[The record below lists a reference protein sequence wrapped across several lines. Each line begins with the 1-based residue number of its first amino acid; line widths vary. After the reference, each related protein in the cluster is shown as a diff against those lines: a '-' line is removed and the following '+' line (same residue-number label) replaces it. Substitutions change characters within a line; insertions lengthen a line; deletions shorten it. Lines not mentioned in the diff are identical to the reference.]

1 MKKLILL
8 LIIILPLSAICSYA
22 QESAKSTP
30 KQETKQPEKPVYSP
44 DLTSKHD
51 VILKGI
57 SIEQLNDWVIY
68 STNKPEDITNSDKIS
83 SKTATRIINNYL
95 LTGSQLKNQIDTLL
109 AKDKLKWQADTA
121 KKSTK
126 SK

>member
-1 MKKLILL
+1 MKKTI
-8 LIIILPLSAICSYA
+8 LIIFAAITTVFSAQGQTKPA
-22 QESAKSTP
+22 ALKAKVDT
-30 KQETKQPEKPVYSP
+30 TKVKPAPIYQP

-51 VILKGI
+51 VVLKGI
-57 SIEQLNDWVIY
+57 SIQQLNDWVIY

-95 LTGSQLKNQIDTLL
+95 LIGSQLKNQIDTLL

-121 KKSTK
+121 KKGKTK
-126 SK
+126 

>member
-1 MKKLILL
+1 MKKTI
-8 LIIILPLSAICSYA
+8 LIIFAAITTIFSAQA
-22 QESAKSTP
+22 Q
-30 KQETKQPEKPVYSP
+30 TKPDTTKVKPAPVYQP

-51 VILKGI
+51 VTLKGI

-121 KKSTK
+121 KKGRAK
-126 SK
+126 